1 MYNIETF
8 YLCLLLVQMNVIS
21 IYEDAVSQKSSSQS
35 NTRIHIDWLLNIC
48 KFRRQSV
55 MKIKR
60 SHGDTFFL
68 VILL

>member
-8 YLCLLLVQMNVIS
+8 YFCLLLVQMNVIS

-55 MKIKR
+55 R
-60 SHGDTFFL
+60 
-68 VILL
+68 